1 VSAAHPDHHR
11 RRVLATYFTSV
22 ALTSTGYIAT
32 FTVASLAA
40 PQLTGSRATSGLP
53 SAVAVAGT
61 ALGAAILSSLMARRG
76 RRAGIVTG
84 LAIGSLG
91 ALAGLLSMFLGSF
104 VLLLAGSLAIG
115 FANSATQLTRYA
127 AADLSPNARASALSL
142 VVWGSTVGSVV
153 GPNLVA
159 PAGSLAPRLG
169 WDPLAGGLALALA
182 FVVAAWI
189 VASLGPRVAVPVEH
203 GPEGVGHGAGTLT
216 LLRHMLATV
225 AGRTAVLALASGQLV
240 MVLVM
245 TMTPLHLH
253 ENGHGLEVVGFVIG
267 AHTLGMFGVAPISGR
282 LTDRFGAPLVIGAGF
297 AMLALAG
304 VLAALTPV
312 AGGAMLAGPLFL
324 LGAGW
329 SFTFVAGSSLLTA
342 AGSLSERARLQGAT
356 DALTWTVAALSG
368 LASGVVLDLIGF
380 ELMAVAG
387 AVAAV
392 LLGMLVVIDRRPRP
406 AAASSPR

>member
-1 VSAAHPDHHR
+1 M
-11 RRVLATYFTSV
+11 LATYFTSV

-61 ALGAAILSSLMARRG
+61 ALAAAILSALMARRG

-91 ALAGLLSMFLGSF
+91 ALAGLVSMFVGSF
-104 VLLLAGSLAIG
+104 ALLLAGSLAIG
-115 FANSATQLTRYA
+115 FANSASQLTRYA

-159 PAGSLAPRLG
+159 PAGSIAPRLG

-189 VASLGPRVAVPVEH
+189 VASLGPRVAVPVDH
-203 GPEGVGHGAGTLT
+203 GPEGSAGHGAGTLT
-216 LLRHMLATV
+216 LLRDMLATI

-240 MVLVM
+240 MTLVM

-253 ENGHGLEVVGFVIG
+253 ENGHGLEIVGFVIG
-267 AHTLGMFGVAPISGR
+267 AHTLGMFGVAPITGR
-282 LTDRFGAPLVIGAGF
+282 LTDRYGAPLVIGAGF
-297 AMLALAG
+297 GMLALAG
-304 VLAALTPV
+304 VLAAVTPV
-312 AGGAMLAGPLFL
+312 SGGAMLAGPLFL

-342 AGSLSERARLQGAT
+342 VGSLSERARLQGAT

-387 AVAAV
+387 AAIAV
-392 LLGMLVVIDRRPRP
+392 LLGLVIVADRRSQR
-406 AAASSPR
+406 AASSA

>member
-1 VSAAHPDHHR
+1 M
-11 RRVLATYFTSV
+11 LATYFTSV

-61 ALGAAILSSLMARRG
+61 AVAATILSALMARRG

-91 ALAGLLSMFLGSF
+91 ALAGLVSVFVGSF
-104 VLLLAGSLAIG
+104 ALLLAGSLAIG

-159 PAGSLAPRLG
+159 PAGSIAPRLG

-182 FVVAAWI
+182 FVVAAWV
-189 VASLGPRVAVPVEH
+189 VASLGPRAAEPVHH
-203 GPEGVGHGAGTLT
+203 GPEADAGHGARTLT
-216 LLRHMLATV
+216 LLRDMLAGV
-225 AGRTAVLALASGQLV
+225 AGRSAVLALASGQLV

-304 VLAALTPV
+304 VLAALTP
-312 AGGAMLAGPLFL
+312 ASGGVMLSGPLFL

-329 SFTFVAGSSLLTA
+329 SFTFVAGSSLLSA

-387 AVAAV
+387 AVIAV
-392 LLGMLVVIDRRPRP
+392 LLGLVVAIDRRPRP
-406 AAASSPR
+406 AAATSPR